1 MIYLLIMTGTVLLFT
16 VSQKIFMHL
25 KHFNIDTVQIE
36 PKISSHTVSYINF
49 AELCSYYVLQYQA
62 IHSSQHY
69 AVVVSFL
76 SMVIPVRWSLCIP
89 GSTLC
94 PFQLSWYQCNLLRLC
109 IQASTMQSSAVPI
122 HHRTSVMEDKNSFQ
136 HYAEQCHQCLNR
148 NCTLCIVLAG
158 IHCTACT
165 TIQS

>member
-1 MIYLLIMTGTVLLFT
+1 
-16 VSQKIFMHL
+16 MHL

-49 AELCSYYVLQYQA
+49 AELCSYYLLQYQCNGVYSFKSA
-62 IHSSQHY
+62 LCR
-69 AVVVSFL
+69 VVSFL

-109 IQASTMQSSAVPI
+109 IQASTMQSSAAPI
-122 HHRTSVMEDKNSFQ
+122 HHRTSVMEDKNSYQ